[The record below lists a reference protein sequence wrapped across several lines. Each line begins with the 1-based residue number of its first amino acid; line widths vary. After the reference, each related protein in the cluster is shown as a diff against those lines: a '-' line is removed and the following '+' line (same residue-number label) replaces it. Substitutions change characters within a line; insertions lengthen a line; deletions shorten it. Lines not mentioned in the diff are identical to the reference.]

1 MNGELTHEADETLT
15 VDLSNESNANLL
27 DPSGLG
33 TITNDDQVPD
43 ISIDEQSVTEGNSP
57 DTTTMTFNVTLSN
70 PSDQTVTVDYAT
82 SDGTAT
88 IVDGDYAAAA
98 GTLTFT
104 AGQTAK
110 TVDVTVNGDLTH
122 ESDETFTVGLSNPTN
137 ANLLDDSGLGTIQD
151 DDASP
156 TISVGDASV
165 AEGNAGGAT
174 LSFDVTL
181 SVASAG
187 VVTVDYTTD
196 DGTANVANSD
206 YDAASG
212 TLTFTAG
219 QTTKTVDVTVHG
231 DQVRSDPTRLVGA
244 FRDGRRNRNRWCRLR
259 REHGHAPLRAGRHLE
274 TGHRPRT
281 RRHRVRG
288 ERDLQRRPFRPERR
302 HDLGRDRRRHDHER

>member
-1 MNGELTHEADETLT
+1 HQVHDVST
-15 VDLSNESNANLL
+15 VD
-27 DPSGLG
+27 
-33 TITNDDQVPD
+33 
-43 ISIDEQSVTEGNSP
+43 QSVTDGDSP
-57 DTTTMTFNVTLSN
+57 TTTTMTFHVTRSN

-181 SVASAG
+181 QVASAG
-187 VVTVDYTTD
+187 VLPDDYTTD

-212 TLTFTAG
+212 TLT
-219 QTTKTVDVTVHG
+219 
-231 DQVRSDPTRLVGA
+231 
-244 FRDGRRNRNRWCRLR
+244 
-259 REHGHAPLRAGRHLE
+259 
-274 TGHRPRT
+274 
-281 RRHRVRG
+281 
-288 ERDLQRRPFRPERR
+288 
-302 HDLGRDRRRHDHER
+302 